1 MVEIVISDELGEKC
15 PGMALGII
23 QCSVQN
29 TPFNEELWN
38 EIRKTSTEIRNNF
51 KLEEI
56 KNQPNIAATRT
67 VYKACGKDPNRYRP
81 SAEAL
86 HRRIVKGNELYQIST
101 LVDIINL
108 VSLRTGYSIGGF
120 NADNIVGRVTAGVGE
135 KNETFTGI
143 GRGILNIAGL
153 PVLRDKNGGI
163 GTPTSDEER
172 TSLRL
177 NTRNLLLNINGYTGP
192 GPLKEVIE
200 WFKDLLIK
208 YSSAENIQEKIV
220 LY

>member
-29 TPFNEELWN
+29 THFNEELWN

-200 WFKDLLIK
+200 CFKDLLTK